1 MSTDIE
7 NYLKVF
13 SIGKRYFTRTHPRFF
28 GGYGQTLTL
37 PEGGHPKLVW
47 SPVAAMAAILHTQ
60 RPLFS
65 KWVLQMLIVFAET
78 YL

>member
-7 NYLKVF
+7 KYLKVF
-13 SIGKRYFTRTHPRFF
+13 SIAKRYFTRTHPRFLA
-28 GGYGQTLTL
+28 GIGQGLTL
-37 PEGGHPKLVW
+37 REGETPKLVW

-65 KWVLQMLIVFAET
+65 KWVLQMLIVFAGAQS
-78 YL
+78 